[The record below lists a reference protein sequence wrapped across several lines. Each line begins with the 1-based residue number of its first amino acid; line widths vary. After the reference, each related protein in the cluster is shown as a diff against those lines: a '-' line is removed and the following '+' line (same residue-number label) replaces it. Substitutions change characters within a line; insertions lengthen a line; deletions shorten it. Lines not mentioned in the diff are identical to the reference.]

1 MRVLLISAF
10 PPDPAPEANH
20 ALHLSEHLAKSG
32 LTVHVLCKNGSIAAA
47 HPNIVVHPV
56 MKDWS
61 WSDVPRLLACL
72 RECQPDVVL
81 LLYIGWVFNH
91 EPMITYLPTYCK
103 RVLRGV
109 PCVAQFEIVST
120 EAPPR
125 SPLARVRRMIMA
137 LRAGR
142 GVHWFFGTLLRDSA
156 RVIALS
162 TPHRERLLTRDPG
175 IEEKSVILPPPPLI
189 RFCTDSPD
197 LARHRAREVLGA
209 GPDDFVWVYWGYIYP
224 GKGVETLLR
233 AFRIVS
239 QRNSNARL
247 AFVGGNLEIPNRK
260 CNDYFQMVQCLP
272 GILGIADKV
281 IWTGNFN
288 WDSEEGSR
296 YLYAA
301 DACVL
306 PFDYGV
312 TLNSS
317 SLAAASTH
325 GVPVIGTEL
334 RVGRDE
340 MLEHG
345 RNIYLCPPR
354 DPELL
359 AEAMQL
365 IGENSNFRER
375 LRSGIRDLAEQW
387 HRWDAMTAHM
397 VGILESAVSSDK
409 APEREASY
417 SYASTNEKKSRK
429 EIILSARRPHHS
441 DDALPG
447 VQKDNTD
454 LSPLVSSEA
463 NGLNNVGSPLVSVIV
478 AAYNVEKYL
487 VQCLDSLVN
496 QTLKNTEIIV
506 INDASTDNSAK
517 IINSYSTRYSNV
529 RVVHCE
535 SNRGLATVRNIGM
548 RAARGKY
555 IAFTDADDWA
565 DIRLCEE
572 MYRRASE
579 DNSDVLIADATV
591 FYEDSKNFGRLF
603 DHSIRRTLDP
613 RSRTMPFDL
622 RGEPRVLL
630 LEPVAWTK
638 LYKRS
643 FLEKHAIEF
652 EDGMN
657 SYEDICFHFSVL
669 LKAARISLL
678 DKALLYYR
686 MKRPGQISAR
696 TNRKVFEVFT
706 VFQKIHDNLS
716 ALDVSADIWSM
727 LVRVQLRQF
736 DWLLKDRVQAA
747 HKREFLALVARQF
760 TLIPE
765 AGLREFTRHATPN
778 ELSRLLC
785 MSRNWLHIYEGVT
798 KQRWLLFTMLC
809 AALKYGRSDL
819 LNLRRRRGI
828 LSRRAISL
836 IRSFINKSYQLKRVR
851 NTFRTVDSSVKQ
863 LVSQQPFALRMKEPL
878 IETCRINNQLLF
890 LYRCANSG
898 IEHTIRRMQ
907 NDYYLTQAAVFR
919 EGDTVVDIGA
929 HVGVVSIY
937 LAKKFPFIKI
947 YAIEPE
953 PENFA
958 CLTRNIEA
966 NGATNVVAINKAV
979 SGDCR
984 QRTLYIDAGD
994 NAWATINP
1002 LAAAS
1007 RGVLRT
1013 ALVDTITLDRLFQE
1027 YGIRHCRLLKIVA
1040 PGAVEEAL
1048 GGITRGGCADLICG
1062 EVDLED
1068 CNRVKLEIASWRI
1081 ARQHFWRTVDQRA
1094 KPTVR
1099 SWISQLP
1106 TGSEQF
1112 LCKNS

>member
-1 MRVLLISAF
+1 MSCSAAETAAIGEFSYRYTIVPIMRVLIISAF

-20 ALHLSEHLAKSG
+20 ALHLSEQLAKSG
-32 LTVHVLCKNGSIAAA
+32 LAVHVLCKNGSIAST

-56 MKDWS
+56 MEDWG

-81 LLYIGWVFNH
+81 LLYIGWVFNYQ
-91 EPMITYLPTYCK
+91 PMITFLPNYCK
-103 RVLRGV
+103 RVISSV
-109 PCVAQFEIVST
+109 PCVAQFEIVNT
-120 EAPPR
+120 AAPPC
-125 SPLARVRRMIMA
+125 SLLARVRRKIMA
-137 LRAGR
+137 LRSG
-142 GVHWFFGTLLRDSA
+142 GSVHWFFGTLLRDSA

-162 TPHRERLLTRDPG
+162 TPHRARLLTHDPG

-197 LARHRAREVLGA
+197 CARQQAREVLGA

-239 QRNSNARL
+239 QRNCNARL
-247 AFVGGNLEIPNRK
+247 ALVGGNLEIPDRK
-260 CNDYFQMVQCLP
+260 SNDYFQMVHRLP
-272 GILGIADKV
+272 GILGISDKV

-288 WDSEEGSR
+288 WDSDDGSR

-345 RNIYLCPPR
+345 HNIYLCPPR

-365 IGENSNFRER
+365 ISENSDFRER
-375 LRSGIRDLAEQW
+375 LRSGICDLADQW

-397 VGILESAVSSDK
+397 VGILESAVSCEK
-409 APEREASY
+409 AREWGQSHSYVATNKKTPGTTINASETRTHWDG
-417 SYASTNEKKSRK
+417 A
-429 EIILSARRPHHS
+429 LS
-441 DDALPG
+441 G
-447 VQKDNTD
+447 VQNWNPD
-454 LSPLVSSEA
+454 LSPRVSSEQST
-463 NGLNNVGSPLVSVIV
+463 LNNTTAPLVSVIV

-487 VQCLDSLVN
+487 IQCLDSLVN
-496 QTLKNTEIIV
+496 QTLKNTEIVV
-506 INDASTDNSAK
+506 INDASTDNSAR
-517 IINSYSTRYSNV
+517 IIDDYSTRYPNV

-535 SNRGLATVRNIGM
+535 SNQGLATVRNIGI

-555 IAFTDADDWA
+555 IAFTDGDDWA
-565 DIRLCEE
+565 DIKLCEE
-572 MYRRASE
+572 MYQRASD
-579 DNSDVLIADATV
+579 DNADVLIADATV

-603 DHSIRRTLDP
+603 DHSVRRRLDP
-613 RSRTMPFDL
+613 RLSTMPFDL
-622 RGEPRVLL
+622 GSEPRVLL

-643 FLEKHAIEF
+643 FLEKHTIQF

-669 LKAARISLL
+669 LKAERISLL

-686 MKRPGQISAR
+686 MNRPGQISAR
-696 TNRKVFEVFT
+696 TSQKIFEVFS
-706 VFQKIHDNLS
+706 VFQKIHDNLF
-716 ALDVSADIWSM
+716 AWDVPADIWSM

-747 HKREFLALVARQF
+747 CKREFLELVARQF
-760 TLIPE
+760 ALIPK
-765 AGLREFTRHATPN
+765 AGLREFTKRATPH
-778 ELSRLLC
+778 ELSTLLC
-785 MSRNWLHIYEGVT
+785 LTRNWLHIYEGVT
-798 KQRWLLFTMLC
+798 RQRWLLFTTLC
-809 AALKYGRSDL
+809 AALRYGRSDL
-819 LNLRRRRGI
+819 LNLRRTRGV
-828 LSRRAISL
+828 LLRRAISL
-836 IRSFINKSYQLKRVR
+836 VRSLINKSYQLKRVK
-851 NTFRTVDSSVKQ
+851 NTFRTVTKSVKQ
-863 LVSQQPFALRMKEPL
+863 GASKQPIALQVEEPL

-890 LYRCANSG
+890 LYRYATSG
-898 IEHTIRRMQ
+898 IEYAIRRMQ
-907 NDYYLTQAAVFR
+907 DDYYLTQAAVFR
-919 EGDTVVDIGA
+919 EGDIVIDVGA

-937 LAKKFPFIKI
+937 LAKKFPFIKV
-947 YAIEPE
+947 YAIEPD
-953 PENFA
+953 PLNYV
-958 CLTRNIEA
+958 CLTRSIEA
-966 NGATNVVAINKAV
+966 NRVTNVVAINKAV
-979 SGDCR
+979 SGDGR
-984 QRTLYIDAGD
+984 KRTLYVDAGES
-994 NAWATINP
+994 AWATINP
-1002 LAAAS
+1002 KTAVSQRLLRLAE
-1007 RGVLRT
+1007 
-1013 ALVDTITLDRLFQE
+1013 VDTITLEQLFQE
-1027 YGIRHCRLLKIVA
+1027 HGLERCRLLKIIA
-1040 PGAVEEAL
+1040 PGAVAEIL
-1048 GGITRGGCADLICG
+1048 GGITRRGCVDFVCG

-1068 CNRVKLEIASWRI
+1068 CNRVRLEIGGWRI
-1081 ARQHFWRTVDQRA
+1081 ARQQFWRIIEQR
-1094 KPTVR
+1094 
-1099 SWISQLP
+1099 
-1106 TGSEQF
+1106 G
-1112 LCKNS
+1112 

>member
-20 ALHLSEHLAKSG
+20 ALHLSEQLAKSG
-32 LTVHVLCKNGSIAAA
+32 LAVHVLCKNGSIAAT

-56 MKDWS
+56 MEDWS
-61 WSDVPRLLACL
+61 WSDVPRLLASL
-72 RECQPDVVL
+72 RECQPNVVL
-81 LLYIGWVFNH
+81 LLYVGWVFNYQ
-91 EPMITYLPTYCK
+91 PMITYLPTYCK

-109 PCVAQFEIVST
+109 PCVAQFEIVAT

-125 SPLARVRRMIMA
+125 SPLARVRRKMMA
-137 LRAGR
+137 LRSGR

-156 RVIALS
+156 RVIVLS
-162 TPHRERLLTRDPG
+162 TPHRARLLTRDAG
-175 IEEKSVILPPPPLI
+175 IEEKSVVLPPPPLI

-197 LARHRAREVLGA
+197 GARHRAREVLGA

-247 AFVGGNLEIPNRK
+247 ALVGGNLEIPNRK
-260 CNDYFQMVQCLP
+260 CKDYFEMVQRLP

-281 IWTGNFN
+281 TWTGNFN
-288 WDSEEGSR
+288 WDSDEGSR

-345 RNIYLCPPR
+345 RNIYLCSPR

-359 AEAMQL
+359 AEAMHL
-365 IGENSNFRER
+365 ISENSDLLER

-387 HRWDAMTAHM
+387 HRWDTMTARM
-397 VGILESAVSSDK
+397 IGILESAVSSDE
-409 APEREASY
+409 APGREPSC
-417 SYASTNEKKSRK
+417 SYASTNEKNSRNK
-429 EIILSARRPHHS
+429 TISFARRPRHS
-441 DDALPG
+441 DDGLRG
-447 VQKDNTD
+447 VQKGNPNF
-454 LSPLVSSEA
+454 SPLVSSEE
-463 NGLNNVGSPLVSVIV
+463 NNLNSVGSPLVSVIV

-487 VQCLDSLVN
+487 IQCLDSLVN

-517 IINSYSTRYSNV
+517 IINGYSATYSNV
-529 RVVHCE
+529 RVIHCE

-579 DNSDVLIADATV
+579 DNLDVLIADATV

-603 DHSIRRTLDP
+603 DHSIRWRLDP
-613 RSRTMPFDL
+613 RLRTMPFDL
-622 RGEPRVLL
+622 RSEPRVLL

-643 FLEKHAIEF
+643 FLEKHAIQF

-669 LKAARISLL
+669 LNAARISLL

-686 MKRPGQISAR
+686 MNRPDQISAR
-696 TNRKVFEVFT
+696 TSRKIFEVFS
-706 VFQKIHDNLS
+706 VFQKIHDNMS
-716 ALDVSADIWSM
+716 AWDVSADIWSM

-747 HKREFLALVARQF
+747 HKREFLALVAKQF
-760 TLIPE
+760 ALIPE
-765 AGLREFTRHATPN
+765 AGLREFTRQATPN

-785 MSRNWLHIYEGVT
+785 MSRNWLHIYERVT
-798 KQRWLLFTMLC
+798 RQRWLLFTMLF
-809 AALKYGRSDL
+809 AAIKYGRSDL
-819 LNLRRRRGI
+819 LSLRRRRGI
-828 LSRRAISL
+828 VHRRTISL
-836 IRSFINKSYQLKRVR
+836 IRSLINKSSQLKKVQ
-851 NTFRTVDSSVKQ
+851 NTFRTVNSSLKK
-863 LVSQQPFALRMKEPL
+863 LTSKQPFDLQIEEPL

-898 IEHTIRRMQ
+898 IEHAIQRMQ
-907 NDYYLTQAAVFR
+907 NDYYLTQAAVFK
-919 EGDTVVDIGA
+919 EGDTVIDVGA

-937 LAKKFPFIKI
+937 LAKKFPFIKV
-947 YAIEPE
+947 YAIEPD
-953 PENFA
+953 PLNYA

-966 NGATNVVAINKAV
+966 NAVTNVVAINKAV
-979 SGDCR
+979 SGDGR
-984 QRTLYIDAGD
+984 KRTLYVDARES
-994 NAWATINP
+994 AWATINP
-1002 LAAAS
+1002 GTTVS
-1007 RGVLRT
+1007 QRVLRT
-1013 ALVDTITLDRLFQE
+1013 AAVDTITLEQLFQE
-1027 YGIRHCRLLKIVA
+1027 HGIEHCRLLKIIA
-1040 PGAVEEAL
+1040 PGAVEETL
-1048 GGITRGGCADLICG
+1048 GGIIRGGCVDLLCG
-1062 EVDLED
+1062 EVDIED

-1081 ARQHFWRTVDQRA
+1081 ARQHFWRTVDERA